1 MKNSNKFINKGL
13 YEAPCLVSLKL
24 DLFSSLCQ
32 SSPVFGDE
40 NEAGSVIDIDD
51 SFDF

>member
-24 DLFSSLCQ
+24 DLISSLCQ
-32 SSPVFGDE
+32 ASPAFGEE
-40 NEAGSVIDIDD
+40 NEAGSIIEIED
-51 SFDF
+51 SFNF